1 MTEIKAIKE
10 STFSKTQLTA
20 LVRLLYDVFV
30 KDERTFEQV
39 LESVKEEMAQRIGT
53 PGEATSLIIWENG
66 RPIAHAGY
74 FRREIFTE
82 AGAIPVGALWGVCVA
97 ESHRGQGLGA
107 QVVRAYLNL
116 MDQGEFPVGLWMTT
130 RPGFYEKLGARMV
143 QNPWVNHRDTETP
156 NADPWPDEVKM
167 IYPADYPWPAG
178 VIDLNGPAF

>member
-1 MTEIKAIKE
+1 MTKIEAIQE
-10 STFSKTQLTA
+10 SDFSKTQLSA
-20 LVRLLYDVFV
+20 LVRLLYEVFV

-82 AGAIPVGALWGVCVA
+82 AGTLPVGALWGVCVA

-107 QVVRAYLNL
+107 QIVRAYLNL
-116 MDQGEFPVGLWMTT
+116 IDQGEYPVGLWQTGK
-130 RPGFYEKLGARMV
+130 PDFYRKLGARV
-143 QNPWVNHRDTETP
+143 VHNLYINSQDPENPQANPWGAE
-156 NADPWPDEVKM
+156 EIM
-167 IYPADYPWPAG
+167 IYPAEYPWPEG
-178 VIDLNGPAF
+178 VIDLNGPAY